1 MLSPWTRRAL
11 IAGGFGIS
19 SSDST
24 SHVREIAA
32 VVPYRGG
39 QRDETIQERRRPDL
53 ESGADGK
60 RPSRSCKT
68 AVYGEDGAA
77 LVPLDT
83 PFFHFDLVGAVRAA
97 ESGLMRQLS
106 RRSLTSG
113 EEASGEEDYSK
124 AE

>member
-11 IAGGFGIS
+11 IAGGFGIGS
-19 SSDST
+19 FDSIT
-24 SHVREIAA
+24 VREIAA
-32 VVPYRGG
+32 VVPYREG
-39 QRDETIQERRRPDL
+39 QRNETVEESRRSDL
-53 ESGADGK
+53 ESGVDDK

-97 ESGLMRQLS
+97 ESGLTRQLS
-106 RRSLTSG
+106 RHSLTSG
-113 EEASGEEDYSK
+113 EEDFSK
-124 AE
+124 TQ